1 MPSLYHLRHHLYSS
15 FIHHWELFIWL
26 ALKRA
31 HRKDVIFNLDTF
43 DYEQRAGNDS
53 YNQKS
58 GFVSCSHLFQG
69 RDWDRQTLHCII
81 ARMIKFVIASVLL
94 LQTKVEGQELGPEI
108 DLLCPEGWLASGL
121 FHLTENTS
129 AGVKN
134 VSTCLTCRSNPLV
147 SHRFAFIDICLSA
160 PLFNTKRGSL
170 SLTSSQCKDKACNDL
185 NQKPY
190 CGVRL
195 KTFDSKI
202 RHEFK
207 VCEDY
212 GLKSNHE
219 GQSVELI
226 CPRSF
231 NFTSVLRIKYPSAM
245 SSICILCESKSSKQL
260 HITMCS
266 SLAILGE
273 GSFLVDFFKMPE
285 CENRSTDNNSC
296 RPGSVPPIGKG
307 LNCGTK
313 LLSST
318 DGRSVNVS
326 NYIRCSDLK
335 TTNQV
340 WAYF

>member
-1 MPSLYHLRHHLYSS
+1 
-15 FIHHWELFIWL
+15 
-26 ALKRA
+26 
-31 HRKDVIFNLDTF
+31 
-43 DYEQRAGNDS
+43 
-53 YNQKS
+53 
-58 GFVSCSHLFQG
+58 
-69 RDWDRQTLHCII
+69 
-81 ARMIKFVIASVLL
+81 MIKFVIASVLL

-170 SLTSSQCKDKACNDL
+170 SLTSSQCKDKACNYL
-185 NQKPY
+185 NQKPF
-190 CGVRL
+190 CGVLL

-202 RHEFK
+202 RQEFK

-231 NFTSVLRIKYPSAM
+231 SFTSVLRMKTQSQPSAM

-260 HITMCS
+260 HISMCS
-266 SLAILGE
+266 SLTILGE
-273 GSFLVDFFKMPE
+273 GSLQVDYFKMPE
-285 CENRSTDNNSC
+285 CEHEPTKNNGC
-296 RPGSVPPIGKG
+296 RPGLVPPIGKG

-318 DGRSVNVS
+318 DGRNVDAS
-326 NYIRCSDLK
+326 NYISCSDLK

-340 WAYF
+340 